1 MVKKIG
7 INGFGRIGRLIFKA
21 ILETT
26 GIEVVAINDLTDVK
40 VIAHLLKYDSTY
52 GRFKGTVEYKN
63 AGDHDV
69 LIVNG
74 KEINYYHIKNP
85 EEIPW
90 DKHEV
95 EIVYESTGKFTN
107 KEDCLKHVRGTVRR
121 CVLSAPSKG
130 EIDATIVYG
139 VNNDDLKPE
148 MKVISVASCTT
159 NCLAPVAKVLDEKF
173 GIVKGFMNTVHAF
186 TNDQRVLD
194 FVHTDLRR
202 ARTASTNIIPT
213 STGAAK
219 AVGLVLKNLKG
230 KLNGVALRVPVVTG
244 SVVDLVCE
252 VSKPTTKEEVNNAI
266 KEAADGPLKGTL
278 GYTYDPIVS
287 TDIIGITEG
296 SYFDM
301 ESTMVMGNMVKILT
315 WYDNE
320 SSFVWQSVRLLRDLA

>member
-40 VIAHLLKYDSTY
+40 VVAHLLKYDSTY

-90 DKHEV
+90 EKHNV
-95 EIVYESTGKFTN
+95 EIVYESTGKFTK
-107 KEDCLKHVRGTVRR
+107 KEECLKHVRGTVRR

-139 VNNDDLKPE
+139 VNNADLKPE
-148 MKVISVASCTT
+148 MKVISAASCTT

-173 GIVKGFMNTVHAF
+173 GIVKGFMTTVHAF

-194 FVHTDLRR
+194 FVHDDLRR

-230 KLNGVALRVPVVTG
+230 KLDGVALRVPVVTG
-244 SVVDLVCE
+244 SAVDLVCE
-252 VSKPTTKEEVNNAI
+252 VSKPATKDEVNNAI
-266 KEAADGPLKGTL
+266 KAAADGPLKGIL

-301 ESTMVMGNMVKILT
+301 QSTMVMGNMVKVLS